1 MGGTQSVVKI
11 NFEDMQEMTI
21 ASDVVIINTMNV
33 SMQHCLI
40 KSTIDASIET
50 ARLEELRQRAPH
62 TKIVVYGVNASDES
76 IVRKYNQLASLGFT
90 RVMVYPGGMLEWL
103 LLQECY
109 GEDEFPTTQKELDI
123 LKYKGER
130 RANRLLL
137 TY

>member
-1 MGGTQSVVKI
+1 MGGSQSVIKI
-11 NFEDMQEMTI
+11 NFEDMQEMTT

-33 SMQHCLI
+33 GMQHCLI

-50 ARLEELRQRAPH
+50 VRLEELRQCAPH
-62 TKIVVYGVNASDES
+62 TKIIVYGVNASDDS
-76 IVRKYNQLASLGFT
+76 IVQKYNQLASLGFT

-109 GEDEFPTTQKELDI
+109 GADEFPTTKKELDI

-130 RANRLLL
+130 RANRLML